1 MRTGRRLQTCH
12 LERLG
17 FDNLDARA
25 LLDRADAARNGVDT
39 VEGTSEDEVFVLRQG
54 SYAVCVEDRPNAV
67 QALHVSRMRAASD
80 PRGAAGLTGIRL
92 VVDEPSGLVDD
103 EKREY
108 RRLSRCHPALTVSDD
123 GGREKTAC
131 WTQLRSSPSSSCQ
144 HPTVSAT
151 ISATGL
157 RPYRQESQ
165 FTRQQNDRRLS
176 TLASVLSLV
185 ANLVQV
191 HLLGRIRA
199 SSVTALSS
207 SSSSSSSSGG

>member
-17 FDNLDARA
+17 FDNFDARA
-25 LLDRADAARNGVDT
+25 LLDGADAARNGVDT

-92 VVDEPSGLVDD
+92 VVDKPPGLVDD
-103 EKREY
+103 EECEY
-108 RRLSRCHPALTVSDD
+108 RRLLHCHPALTVYDD

-131 WTQLRSSPSSSCQ
+131 WTQL
-144 HPTVSAT
+144 
-151 ISATGL
+151 
-157 RPYRQESQ
+157 
-165 FTRQQNDRRLS
+165 
-176 TLASVLSLV
+176 
-185 ANLVQV
+185 
-191 HLLGRIRA
+191 
-199 SSVTALSS
+199 LSS
-207 SSSSSSSSGG
+207 LPPLADIAQYQQQYGRTTVKPSQERTLQGSRTAEQSLS